1 MVEPLGYGRRIGNSS
16 VPRVII
22 TAGAAN
28 GLERCRRFLA
38 EKSPQASRRAGQTI
52 AQKFELLEITPDI
65 GRPLE
70 DLPEL
75 RELIIPF
82 GSTGYVALYRHDPDS
97 DTVYVLAFRHQKEAG
112 YQ

>member
-1 MVEPLGYGRRIGNSS
+1 M
-16 VPRVII
+16 
-22 TAGAAN
+22 
-28 GLERCRRFLA
+28 

-52 AQKFELLEITPDI
+52 ADKFELLETTPEI

-70 DLPEL
+70 DVPEL

-82 GSTGYVALYRHDPDS
+82 GSTGYVALYRHEPGT
-97 DTVYVLAFRHQKEAG
+97 DTVYILAFRHQKEAG